1 MNQNDILQIIVS
13 VIGSVIA
20 SSGFWSLVQKR
31 SEKKDGKAQVLIGL
45 AHDRIVQLGMQY
57 IERGYITEDEY
68 SDLNDYLFVPYEKI
82 GGNGSAARIMKE
94 VRTLP
99 LKKDAREA
107 ILK

>member
-1 MNQNDILQIIVS
+1 MSQNDILQIIVS

-31 SEKKDGKAQVLIGL
+31 SEKKDGKTQVLIGL
-45 AHDRIVQLGMQY
+45 AHDRIVQLGMLY

-68 SDLNDYLFVPYEKI
+68 SDLNDYLFAPYENI

-94 VRTLP
+94 VRKLP
-99 LKKDAREA
+99 LKKDAMEV

>member
-1 MNQNDILQIIVS
+1 MGQNDIIQIIVS

-31 SEKKDGKAQVLIGL
+31 SEKKDGKTQVLIGL

-57 IERGYITEDEY
+57 IDRGYITEDEY
-68 SDLNDYLFVPYEKI
+68 SDLNDYLFVPYENI

-94 VRTLP
+94 VGKLP
-99 LKKDAREA
+99 LKKDAMEV